1 MERVKFSPPAHRG
14 LPTGLYGLRA
24 GIGPG
29 GGTQNLELRTRN
41 GKRGTGNAERGTPGG
56 FSLLEMLVVL
66 LIIAV
71 TMGLFFGI
79 NFRQKESI
87 IIRSFSSEL
96 SMFMIAARGQAIVDG
111 RENICVYHREAKLV
125 TEELKGRSLSVPEEL
140 ELIFEDHENAAKHV
154 FAFFYPDGSIVLE
167 DFHVRSPEHKYV
179 PEADPFMGR
188 VKFEPET

>member
-1 MERVKFSPPAHRG
+1 LFFKRRGRDINHEGHEEHEGERRGSAFMVQRFRGFS
-14 LPTGLYGLRA
+14 
-24 GIGPG
+24 
-29 GGTQNLELRTRN
+29 TQNAEPRTL
-41 GKRGTGNAERGTPGG
+41 NAKTLNG

-96 SMFMIAARGQAIVDG
+96 SMFMAAARGQAILDG
-111 RENICVYHREAKLV
+111 RENICVYHPQARLV
-125 TEELKGRSLSVPEEL
+125 SEELKHRSLAVPEEI
-140 ELIFEDHENAAKHV
+140 ELVFEDSETAEKHV
-154 FAFFYPDGSIVLE
+154 LAIFYPDGSLVLE
-167 DFHVRSPEHKYV
+167 DFFVRSPEHKYL

-188 VKFEPET
+188 VRFEVR